1 MIQILDG
8 MFPSKKSGCIKQ
20 KKITLAPEESNRPS
34 SSKIILSLTKSKIQ
48 KAEVKKA
55 TRQIFEEANNKIKTI
70 FPGLHIADAAK
81 VAPEFKLEKVKT
93 KVEKQKL
100 KRKMYRDCKENI
112 EIQRLETA
120 VER

>member
-1 MIQILDG
+1 MCQYFDWWW
-8 MFPSKKSGCIKQ
+8 
-20 KKITLAPEESNRPS
+20 KITLAPEESNRPS
-34 SSKIILSLTKSKIQ
+34 SEIILSLTKSKIQ

-55 TRQIFEEANNKIKTI
+55 TRQIFKEANNKIKTI

-81 VAPEFKLEKVKT
+81 VAPEFKLEKAKT

-112 EIQRLETA
+112 EIQRLEA
-120 VER
+120 SVER

>member
-1 MIQILDG
+1 M
-8 MFPSKKSGCIKQ
+8 
-20 KKITLAPEESNRPS
+20 
-34 SSKIILSLTKSKIQ
+34 
-48 KAEVKKA
+48 KKA

-70 FPGLHIADAAK
+70 SPGLHIADAAK
-81 VAPEFKLEKVKT
+81 VAPEFKLEKVKS

-100 KRKMYRDCKENI
+100 KRKMYRDCKDNI